1 MTRERLFDAAVT
13 EFSERGYS
21 GASVRQI
28 CQRAKANLAAIKY
41 HFGSKDGL
49 YREVLRGAAAAFAD
63 RQELDDTKI
72 ATLSR
77 EKAVRQL
84 IRQQLMA
91 LLRKD
96 KTGRYLRVFAWENV
110 SPSPVLR
117 AFMASD
123 EIPILSLADKIVRQF
138 LPPSAPREEVLIA
151 TIWLVNQAAPFVRNR
166 QLLSRAPFN
175 LKLDRPFIDRLAD
188 NLSGLALGGLL
199 AHASISAT
207 AQSNH

>member
-1 MTRERLFDAAVT
+1 MTRERLFEAAVT

-49 YREVLRGAAAAFAD
+49 YREVLRGAAAALAD
-63 RQELDDTKI
+63 RQELDDTRI

-151 TIWLVNQAAPFVRNR
+151 TIWLLNQAAPFIRNR

-188 NLSGLALGGLL
+188 NLSGLALRGLL
-199 AHASISAT
+199 AQASISAT
-207 AQSNH
+207 VQS

>member
-1 MTRERLFDAAVT
+1 MTRERLFEAAVT

-63 RQELDDTKI
+63 RQELDDTGI

-151 TIWLVNQAAPFVRNR
+151 TIWLVNQAAPFIRNR

-188 NLSGLALGGLL
+188 NLSCLALGGLL

-207 AQSNH
+207 VQSNH

>member
-1 MTRERLFDAAVT
+1 MTRERLFEAAVT

-63 RQELDDTKI
+63 RQELDDTGI

-84 IRQQLMA
+84 IRQQLTA

-110 SPSPVLR
+110 SPSPVL
-117 AFMASD
+117 
-123 EIPILSLADKIVRQF
+123 
-138 LPPSAPREEVLIA
+138 VLIA
-151 TIWLVNQAAPFVRNR
+151 TIWLLNQAAPFIRNR

-175 LKLDRPFIDRLAD
+175 LKLDHTFIDRLAD